1 MLSEKIHL
9 SELPKPLSK
18 VKESCLVQQRPK
30 QLNCSTGGRPTMS
43 LPPNLLCNFGPGP
56 APLEAHFSGQG
67 TPAESWRLLE
77 TRSGLA
83 ENPRARQTPAGV
95 SWPGPALQETAGARW
110 KSHPA
115 GSSGKQL
122 QEAPGQATALPGQ
135 PENQMPGGP
144 GQKSAFSRC
153 RNPILQD

>member
-30 QLNCSTGGRPTMS
+30 QLNCSVGGRLIKCLATQSS
-43 LPPNLLCNFGPGP
+43 LQIGPGP

-67 TPAESWRLLE
+67 TPTESWRLLE

-95 SWPGPALQETAGARW
+95 PWPGPALQETAGARW

-135 PENQMPGGP
+135 PENPMPGGP

-153 RNPILQD
+153 RNPLLQD

>member
-30 QLNCSTGGRPTMS
+30 HLNCSTGGRPENA

-56 APLEAHFSGQG
+56 ALLEAHFSGQG
-67 TPAESWRLLE
+67 TLAESWRLLE
-77 TRSGLA
+77 TRSSLA
-83 ENPRARQTPAGV
+83 ESPRARQTPAGV
-95 SWPGPALQETAGARW
+95 PWPGPALQETAGARW
-110 KSHPA
+110 NPHPA
-115 GSSGKQL
+115 RSSGKQL

-135 PENQMPGGP
+135 PKIRCQE
-144 GQKSAFSRC
+144 GQASRLAGS
-153 RNPILQD
+153 RNPGKHLQD

>member
-30 QLNCSTGGRPTMS
+30 QLNCSAGGRLIKCLATQSS
-43 LPPNLLCNFGPGP
+43 LQSGPGP
-56 APLEAHFSGQG
+56 VPLEAHFSGQG
-67 TPAESWRLLE
+67 LLK

-83 ENPRARQTPAGV
+83 ENSRARQTPAGV
-95 SWPGPALQETAGARW
+95 PWPGPALQETAGARW

-135 PENQMPGGP
+135 PENPMPGGP

-153 RNPILQD
+153 RNPLLQD

>member
-1 MLSEKIHL
+1 MLSETIHL

-30 QLNCSTGGRPTMS
+30 QLDCSAGGRPENA

-56 APLEAHFSGQG
+56 APLEVHFSGQ
-67 TPAESWRLLE
+67 RLLE

-83 ENPRARQTPAGV
+83 ENPRARQTLAGV
-95 SWPGPALQETAGARW
+95 PWPGPALQETAGARW

-115 GSSGKQL
+115 GPSGKQL

-135 PENQMPGGP
+135 PKNPQPGGP

>member
-1 MLSEKIHL
+1 MLSETIHL

-30 QLNCSTGGRPTMS
+30 QLNCSTGGRLIKCLATQSS
-43 LPPNLLCNFGPGP
+43 LQLGPGP

-67 TPAESWRLLE
+67 LLK

-83 ENPRARQTPAGV
+83 ENPRARQTLAGV
-95 SWPGPALQETAGARW
+95 PWPGPALQETAGARW

-135 PENQMPGGP
+135 PENPMPGGP

-153 RNPILQD
+153 RNPLLQD

>member
-1 MLSEKIHL
+1 MLSETIHL

-30 QLNCSTGGRPTMS
+30 QLNCSVGGRPENV
-43 LPPNLLCNFGPGP
+43 LPPSLLCNFGPGP
-56 APLEAHFSGQG
+56 APLEAHFSGQ
-67 TPAESWRLLE
+67 RLLE
-77 TRSGLA
+77 TRSSLA
-83 ENPRARQTPAGV
+83 ENPRARQTLAGV
-95 SWPGPALQETAGARW
+95 PWPGPALQETAGARW
-110 KSHPA
+110 KPHPA

-135 PENQMPGGP
+135 PGNQMPGGP

-153 RNPILQD
+153 RNPLLQD